1 MEVTIDVPK
10 AEDFEDVNQLAKQV
24 HSLHVKWRPDL
35 FIDVKEVITQE
46 DFKEM
51 LQNEN
56 IVVVKMQSEIVG
68 YMTFCMQEK
77 NHYGVRFRKYFK
89 IDAICVDEKSRGT
102 GVGTE
107 LLKFAK
113 EKAKENGCTDLFLTV
128 NEENKNAIKLYEK
141 FGFQVKSIEY
151 SMKI

>member
-1 MEVTIDVPK
+1 MEVTIDAPK
-10 AEDFEDVNQLAKQV
+10 VEDFEDVNQLAKQV
-24 HSLHVKWRPDL
+24 HSLHVEWRPDL

-56 IVVVKMQSEIVG
+56 IVVAKRQSKIVG
-68 YMTFCMQEK
+68 YMTFCTQEK
-77 NHYGVRFRKYFK
+77 NHHGIRFRKYFK
-89 IDAICVDEKSRGT
+89 IDAICVDEKNRGR

-113 EKAKENGCTDLFLTV
+113 EKAKENSCTDLFLTV
-128 NEENKNAIKLYEK
+128 NEENKNAIELYEK
-141 FGFQVKSIEY
+141 FGFQVKSVEY